1 MGKLKAASHH
11 LSVDGAEYS
20 WEYRHAWFVQREK
33 SLRKISV
40 LVTLDPGRTRELILD
55 LSFKVPGLERNPPD
69 AKVAAAVR
77 DGIRGAREEGWDA
90 ESRGRAFR
98 YEMDGTD

>member
-1 MGKLKAASHH
+1 MGKLKAASHQ
-11 LSVDGAEYS
+11 LSVDAAEYS

-33 SLRKISV
+33 SLRAISV
-40 LVTLDPGRTRELILD
+40 RVTLDPGRNRELILD
-55 LSFKVPGLERNPPD
+55 LSFQVPGLERNPSD

-77 DGIRGAREEGWDA
+77 DGIRGALEAGWDP

-98 YEMDGTD
+98 YELDGTD